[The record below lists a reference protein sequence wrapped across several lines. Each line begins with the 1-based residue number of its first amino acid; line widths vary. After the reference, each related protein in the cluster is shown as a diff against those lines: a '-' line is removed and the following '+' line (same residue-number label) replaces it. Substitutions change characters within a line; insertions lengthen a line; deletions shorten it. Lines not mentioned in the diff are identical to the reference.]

1 MAKEGEEYEEVQMES
16 QVHREVVVH
25 EERQE
30 GIGMEEDE
38 GEGEGEGEGEDE
50 DEGDKED
57 EDEAMGEGEGQV
69 WLRGESDLPDKRP
82 ATEEEKIFIEPNK
95 NK

>member
-1 MAKEGEEYEEVQMES
+1 
-16 QVHREVVVH
+16 
-25 EERQE
+25 
-30 GIGMEEDE
+30 MEEDE
-38 GEGEGEGEGEDE
+38 GEGEEEDE
-50 DEGDKED
+50 DEGDRES
-57 EDEAMGEGEGQV
+57 EEVEAMGEGEGQV